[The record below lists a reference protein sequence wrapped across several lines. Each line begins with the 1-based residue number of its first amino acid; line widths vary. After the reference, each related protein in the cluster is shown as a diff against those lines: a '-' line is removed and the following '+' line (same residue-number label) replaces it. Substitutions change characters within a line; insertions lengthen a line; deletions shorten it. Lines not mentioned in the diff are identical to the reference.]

1 MSEYWSEVN
10 LRELDE
16 LIDRV
21 DEEKE
26 KGNDKPV
33 FRVSELATC
42 RAKKVDEEK
51 LAVPMLRGTL
61 KHREIQSMYPDYV
74 SEFEVALDR
83 GHYLLVGHIDMLD
96 LPGRRVIEIK
106 PFNMKDSYYRQLSA
120 YVVML
125 RTLTGL
131 NFDGEFL
138 LYYQDK
144 LVRAKSVFIDTTV
157 LDAFDELVRMGVEK
171 VKGEYCE
178 GCQLKLKCD
187 SRVRWKG
194 KEAELVRE
202 KDVTSFFSK

>member
-16 LIDRV
+16 IIDRV
-21 DEEKE
+21 NEEKR
-26 KGNDKPV
+26 KGQGKPA

-51 LAVPMLRGTL
+51 LAVAMLRGTL
-61 KHREIQSMYPDYV
+61 KHREIQATHSDYI

-83 GHYLLVGHIDMLD
+83 GDYLLVGHIDLLD

-125 RTLTGL
+125 RQLTGL
-131 NFDGEFL
+131 YFDGEFL
-138 LYYQDK
+138 LYHDDK
-144 LVRAKSVFIDTTV
+144 YVRAKSVFIDTTV
-157 LDAFDELVRMGVEK
+157 LDAFDKVVKEGLMKVR
-171 VKGEYCE
+171 GEYCE
-178 GCQLKLKCD
+178 GCLLRPTCD
-187 SRVRWKG
+187 SRLKWKG
-194 KEAELVRE
+194 KTADLTTEG
-202 KDVTSFFSK
+202 DVTAFFRK